1 MIQKNVLSLLTRS
14 ERSMW
19 RLLMSLRQIPFIGDL
34 LLLLGLCL
42 YLPIAVL
49 VLSQFSLKATYEL
62 LLQANTKNP
71 VIYIDQNIAG
81 LLTRLSLIGILKFR
95 LNGRNTLMRAL
106 VKLLI
111 VLATLQLR
119 IFENFTSRLGKLVVR
134 ESLYL
139 GIAVLTGFT
148 GK

>member
-111 VLATLQLR
+111 VLVTLQLR